1 MSKLAE
7 TIGRA
12 AVLAGL
18 RDGMRISFHHHLR
31 NGDYVLNRVM
41 EEIAALGIRDL
52 TVNASSLFDIHEP
65 LIGHIR
71 NGTVTG
77 LEVNY
82 MTGAVAE
89 AVSEGILE
97 RPVIFRSHGGR
108 AGDMDNGTL
117 KVDIAFIA
125 APCADEMGNCSGKY
139 GPSACGSM
147 GYAFSDA
154 VHAGKV
160 VVITDHLVPYPLRDP
175 SIQEGFVDYVVCI
188 DQIGDASRI
197 VSGTTKITRDPV
209 GLKIARLAAQV
220 IIHSG
225 YLKDGFSFQT
235 GAGGIS
241 LTVARDVRE
250 AMILNRIKG
259 SFCMGGITEYLVN
272 MMEEGLFDTILDVQC
287 FDMGAV
293 KSIRENPAH
302 QEISASRYA
311 SPAMKSCAVD
321 RLDVVVLGATQ
332 VDLDFNVNVHTDSN
346 GYIIGGSG
354 GHCDTAAGAGMT
366 VIVAPLIRAR
376 IPLITDHVLCRS
388 TPGSTVDVLVTQ
400 GGIAVNP
407 ARARL
412 KEQLQ
417 RAGLPVT
424 SIGKLKEMAENMCGT
439 PKPYRAKGR
448 VVAKVLYR
456 DGSLMDEIHM
466 AERF

>member
-1 MSKLAE
+1 MTKRVE
-7 TIGRA
+7 TIGQA

-41 EEIAALGIRDL
+41 EAAAALGIKNL

-71 NGTVTG
+71 SRTVTG

-82 MTGAVAE
+82 MTGPVAR
-89 AVSEGILE
+89 AVSEGILDQ
-97 RPVIFRSHGGR
+97 PVIFRSHGGR

-117 KVDIAFIA
+117 NVDIAFIA

-139 GPSACGSM
+139 GPSACGSL

-154 VHAGKV
+154 VHAKKV
-160 VVITDHLVPYPLRDP
+160 VVITDHLVPYPLQDA

-188 DQIGDASRI
+188 DRIGDASRI
-197 VSGTTKITRDPV
+197 VSGTTRITRDPV

-241 LTVARDVRE
+241 LAVANDVRE
-250 AMILNRIKG
+250 AMIRGHIRG
-259 SFCMGGITEYLVN
+259 SFCMGGITEYLVR
-272 MMEEGLFDTILDVQC
+272 MMEEGLFSTILDVQC

-293 KSIRENPAH
+293 KSLRENPGH

-311 SPAMKSCAVD
+311 SPAMKSCAAD
-321 RLDVVVLGATQ
+321 HLDVVVLGATQ
-332 VDLDFNVNVHTDSN
+332 IDLRFNVNVHTDSN
-346 GYIIGGSG
+346 GYIIGGCG
-354 GHCDTAAGAGMT
+354 GHCDTAAGAKMT

-376 IPLITDHVLCRS
+376 IPLVVENVLCRS
-388 TPGSTVDVLVTQ
+388 TPGHTVDVLVTQ
-400 GGIAVNP
+400 CGIAVNP
-407 ARARL
+407 NNPDLRERL
-412 KEQLQ
+412 L

-424 SIGKLKEMAENMCGT
+424 SIEKLKETAEDMCGK
-439 PKPYRAKGR
+439 PKLIRGEGR
-448 VVAKVLYR
+448 VVAEVLYR
-456 DGSLMDEIHM
+456 DGSCMDEIHM
-466 AERF
+466 VQRC

>member
-1 MSKLAE
+1 MSKVVE
-7 TIGRA
+7 TIGQA
-12 AVLAGL
+12 AVLAGIQ
-18 RDGMRISFHHHLR
+18 DGMRISFHHHLR

-41 EEIAALGIRDL
+41 EEVAALGIKDL

-65 LIGHIR
+65 LIRHIKNR
-71 NGTVTG
+71 TVTG

-82 MTGAVAE
+82 MTGAVAR
-89 AVSEGILE
+89 AVSEGIMD

-139 GPSACGSM
+139 GPSACGSL
-147 GYAFSDA
+147 GYALTDA
-154 VHAGKV
+154 VHAKKV
-160 VVITDHLVPYPLRDP
+160 VLITDHMVPYPLRDP
-175 SIQEGFVDYVVCI
+175 SIQEGYVDYVVCI
-188 DQIGDASRI
+188 DRIGDASRI

-209 GLKIARLAAQV
+209 GLKIARLAARV
-220 IIHSG
+220 IVCSG

-241 LTVARDVRE
+241 LAVAKDVRE
-250 AMILNRIKG
+250 AMLCRHVRG
-259 SFCMGGITEYLVN
+259 SFCMGGITEYLVH

-287 FDMGAV
+287 FDAGAV
-293 KSIRENPAH
+293 KSIRENPGH

-311 SPAMKSCAVD
+311 SPAMKSCAVN

-332 VDLDFNVNVHTDSN
+332 IDLEFNVNVHTDSN

-354 GHCDTAAGAGMT
+354 GHCDTAAGAKMA
-366 VIVAPLIRAR
+366 VIVAPLARAR
-376 IPLITDHVLCRS
+376 IPLIVEKVLCKS
-388 TPGSTVDVLVTQ
+388 TPGTAVDVLVTQ

-407 ARARL
+407 VNLRL
-412 KEQLQ
+412 KEQLL

-424 SIGKLKEMAENMCGT
+424 SIDKLKAMAEDMCGT
-439 PKPYRAKGR
+439 PEPYRQSGR
-448 VVAKVLYR
+448 VVAEVLYR
-456 DGSLMDEIHM
+456 DGSRIDQIYM
-466 AERF
+466 AEHI